1 MISLTSDILHTVIL
15 TFIILIVILLNKT
28 IVSETI
34 INSFYIWFNTLVPSM
49 LPMFIISDIL
59 INYNFTKYIPNK
71 IINFISKIFNISNNA
86 TLIVLLS
93 LVSGFPLNAMNI
105 ITSYNN
111 NLISK
116 EEAEHLLLF
125 NHFPNPLFVLNTVGV
140 LYLNN
145 NKYGIIIL
153 ISTYLSSIIL
163 GILVRN
169 KNTLTN
175 NNFITK
181 RSKSQTFTEIF
192 SSSIKKSINSLLMIS
207 VTVCLFLILSTLII
221 NIFHLNSYLSLGIKG
236 ILEMTMGLEHLSKM
250 NISNIFKVILSSS
263 IISFGGLSI
272 HMQVISILDEKI
284 RYRNYFIGRIYQLL
298 ISLIISLILFYVI

>member
-1 MISLTSDILHTVIL
+1 
-15 TFIILIVILLNKT
+15 
-28 IVSETI
+28 
-34 INSFYIWFNTLVPSM
+34 M

-125 NHFPNPLFVLNTVGV
+125 NHFPNPLFVLNTVGI

-145 NKYGIIIL
+145 NKYGVIIL

-175 NNFITK
+175 NNCITK
-181 RSKSQTFTEIF
+181 SSKSQTFTEIF

-221 NIFHLNSYLSLGIKG
+221 NIFHLNSYLSLGIKS
-236 ILEMTMGLEHLSKM
+236 ILEMTMGLEHLSKL

-272 HMQVISILDEKI
+272 HMQVISILDERI
-284 RYRNYFIGRIYQLL
+284 RYRNYFIGRIYQVL
-298 ISLIISLILFYVI
+298 ISLVISLILFYVI

>member
-1 MISLTSDILHTVIL
+1 MKKYSNLII
-15 TFIILIVILLNKT
+15 TFCSFIVLIFIFLNKE
-28 IVSETI
+28 IVSSTI

-125 NHFPNPLFVLNTVGV
+125 NHFPNPLFVLNTVGI

-145 NKYGIIIL
+145 NKYGVIIL

-175 NNFITK
+175 NNCITK
-181 RSKSQTFTEIF
+181 SSKSQTFTEIF

-221 NIFHLNSYLSLGIKG
+221 NIFHLNSYLSLGIKS
-236 ILEMTMGLEHLSKM
+236 ILEMTMGLEHLSKL

-272 HMQVISILDEKI
+272 HMQVISILDERI
-284 RYRNYFIGRIYQLL
+284 RYRNYFIGRIYQVL
-298 ISLIISLILFYVI
+298 ISLVISLILFYVI

>member
-1 MISLTSDILHTVIL
+1 MKKYSNLIIVIL
-15 TFIILIVILLNKT
+15 TFIILIVILFNKT
-28 IVSETI
+28 IISETI

-71 IINFISKIFNISNNA
+71 IINYISKIFNISNNA

-93 LVSGFPLNAMNI
+93 FVSGVPLNAMNI

-125 NHFPNPLFVLNTVGV
+125 NHFPNPLFVLNTVGI

-163 GILVRN
+163 GILVRH

-175 NNFITK
+175 NNCITK
-181 RSKSQTFTEIF
+181 SSKSQTFTEIF

-221 NIFHLNSYLSLGIKG
+221 NIFHLNSYLSLGIKS
-236 ILEMTMGLEHLSKM
+236 ILEMTMGLEHLSKL

-272 HMQVISILDEKI
+272 HMQVISILDERI
-284 RYRNYFIGRIYQLL
+284 RYRNYFIGRIYQVL

>member
-1 MISLTSDILHTVIL
+1 MKKYSNLIINLI
-15 TFIILIVILLNKT
+15 TFFILILILFNKSLVSTT
-28 IVSETI
+28 ITS
-34 INSFYIWFNTLVPSM
+34 SFYIWFNTLVPSM

-145 NKYGIIIL
+145 NKYGVIIL

-175 NNFITK
+175 NNCITK
-181 RSKSQTFTEIF
+181 SSKSQTFTEIF

-221 NIFHLNSYLSLGIKG
+221 NIFHLNSYLSLGIKS
-236 ILEMTMGLEHLSKM
+236 ILEMTMGLEHLSKL

-272 HMQVISILDEKI
+272 HMQVISILDERI
-284 RYRNYFIGRIYQLL
+284 RYRNYFIGRIYQVL

>member
-1 MISLTSDILHTVIL
+1 MKKYSNLIIVIL
-15 TFIILIVILLNKT
+15 TFIILIVILFNKT
-28 IVSETI
+28 IISETI

-125 NHFPNPLFVLNTVGV
+125 NHFPNPLFVLNTVGI
-140 LYLNN
+140 LYLNS

-175 NNFITK
+175 NNCITK
-181 RSKSQTFTEIF
+181 SSKSQTFTEIF

-221 NIFHLNSYLSLGIKG
+221 NIFHLNSYLSLGIKS

-272 HMQVISILDEKI
+272 HMQVISILDERI
-284 RYRNYFIGRIYQLL
+284 RYRNYFIGRIYQVL

>member
-1 MISLTSDILHTVIL
+1 MKKYSNLIIVIL
-15 TFIILIVILLNKT
+15 TFIILIVILFNKT

-86 TLIVLLS
+86 TS

-125 NHFPNPLFVLNTVGV
+125 NHFPNPLFVLNTVGI

-175 NNFITK
+175 NNCITK
-181 RSKSQTFTEIF
+181 SSKSQTFTEIF

-221 NIFHLNSYLSLGIKG
+221 NIFHLNSYLSLGIKS
-236 ILEMTMGLEHLSKM
+236 ILEMTMGLEHLSKL

-272 HMQVISILDEKI
+272 HMQVISILDERI

>member
-1 MISLTSDILHTVIL
+1 
-15 TFIILIVILLNKT
+15 
-28 IVSETI
+28 
-34 INSFYIWFNTLVPSM
+34 
-49 LPMFIISDIL
+49 MFIISDIL

-125 NHFPNPLFVLNTVGV
+125 NHFPNPLFVLNTVGI

-175 NNFITK
+175 NNCITK
-181 RSKSQTFTEIF
+181 SSKV
-192 SSSIKKSINSLLMIS
+192 KLLLRYFP
-207 VTVCLFLILSTLII
+207 VLLRRVLTL
-221 NIFHLNSYLSLGIKG
+221 YL
-236 ILEMTMGLEHLSKM
+236 
-250 NISNIFKVILSSS
+250 
-263 IISFGGLSI
+263 
-272 HMQVISILDEKI
+272 
-284 RYRNYFIGRIYQLL
+284 
-298 ISLIISLILFYVI
+298 

>member
-1 MISLTSDILHTVIL
+1 M
-15 TFIILIVILLNKT
+15 
-28 IVSETI
+28 
-34 INSFYIWFNTLVPSM
+34 
-49 LPMFIISDIL
+49 
-59 INYNFTKYIPNK
+59 
-71 IINFISKIFNISNNA
+71 
-86 TLIVLLS
+86 
-93 LVSGFPLNAMNI
+93 VSGFPLNAMNI

-125 NHFPNPLFVLNTVGV
+125 NHFPNPLFVLNTVGI

-145 NKYGIIIL
+145 NKYGVIIL

-175 NNFITK
+175 NNCITK
-181 RSKSQTFTEIF
+181 SSKSQTFTEIF

-221 NIFHLNSYLSLGIKG
+221 NIFHLNSYLSLGIKS
-236 ILEMTMGLEHLSKM
+236 ILEMTMGLEHLSKL

-272 HMQVISILDEKI
+272 HMQVISILDERI
-284 RYRNYFIGRIYQLL
+284 RYRNYFIGRIYQVL

>member
-1 MISLTSDILHTVIL
+1 MKKYSNLIITFCS
-15 TFIILIVILLNKT
+15 FIILIFIFLNKE
-28 IVSETI
+28 IVSSTI

-125 NHFPNPLFVLNTVGV
+125 NHFPNPLFVLNTVGI

-145 NKYGIIIL
+145 NKYGVIIL

-175 NNFITK
+175 NNCITK
-181 RSKSQTFTEIF
+181 SSKSQTFTEIF

-221 NIFHLNSYLSLGIKG
+221 NIFHLNSYLSLGIKS
-236 ILEMTMGLEHLSKM
+236 ILEMTMGLEHLSKL

-272 HMQVISILDEKI
+272 HMQVISILDERI
-284 RYRNYFIGRIYQLL
+284 RYRNYFIGRIYQVL

>member
-1 MISLTSDILHTVIL
+1 MKKYSNLIIVIL
-15 TFIILIVILLNKT
+15 TFIILIVILFNKT

-71 IINFISKIFNISNNA
+71 IINISNNA

-125 NHFPNPLFVLNTVGV
+125 NHFPNPLFVLNTVGI

-145 NKYGIIIL
+145 NKYGVIIL

-175 NNFITK
+175 NNCITK
-181 RSKSQTFTEIF
+181 SSKSQTFTEIF

-221 NIFHLNSYLSLGIKG
+221 NIFHLNSYLSLGIKS
-236 ILEMTMGLEHLSKM
+236 ILEMTMGLEHLSKL

-272 HMQVISILDEKI
+272 HMQVISILDERI

>member
-1 MISLTSDILHTVIL
+1 MKKYSNLIIIII
-15 TFIILIVILLNKT
+15 TFIFLILILLNRE
-28 IVSETI
+28 IVSYTI
-34 INSFYIWFNTLVPSM
+34 INSFNIWFNTLVPYM
-49 LPMFIISDIL
+49 FPMFILSDIL
-59 INYNFTKYIPNK
+59 INYNFIEYIPNK
-71 IINFISKIFNISNNA
+71 ISNIISKIFNINKTSV
-86 TLIVLLS
+86 LILFISIL
-93 LVSGFPLNAMNI
+93 SGFPGNANALLEA
-105 ITSYNN
+105 YNLK
-111 NLISK
+111 LISK
-116 EEAEHLLLF
+116 EEVEHLLLF

-175 NNFITK
+175 NNCITK
-181 RSKSQTFTEIF
+181 SSKSQTFTEIF

-221 NIFHLNSYLSLGIKG
+221 NIFHLNSYLSLGIKS
-236 ILEMTMGLEHLSKM
+236 ILEMTMGLEHLSKL

-272 HMQVISILDEKI
+272 HMQVISILDERI
-284 RYRNYFIGRIYQLL
+284 RYRNYFIGRIYQVL

>member
-1 MISLTSDILHTVIL
+1 MKKYSNLII
-15 TFIILIVILLNKT
+15 TFCSFIVLIFIFLNKE
-28 IVSETI
+28 IVSSTI

-125 NHFPNPLFVLNTVGV
+125 NHFPNPLFVLNTVGI

-145 NKYGIIIL
+145 NKYGVIIL

-175 NNFITK
+175 NNCITK
-181 RSKSQTFTEIF
+181 SSKSQTFTEIF

-221 NIFHLNSYLSLGIKG
+221 NIFHLNSYLSLGIKS
-236 ILEMTMGLEHLSKM
+236 ILEMTMGLEHLSKL

-272 HMQVISILDEKI
+272 HMQVISILDERI
-284 RYRNYFIGRIYQLL
+284 RYRNYFIGRIYQVL

>member
-1 MISLTSDILHTVIL
+1 MKKYSNLIIVIL
-15 TFIILIVILLNKT
+15 TFIILIVILFNKT
-28 IVSETI
+28 IISETI
-34 INSFYIWFNTLVPSM
+34 INSFYIWFNNLVPSM

-125 NHFPNPLFVLNTVGV
+125 NHFPNPLFVLNTVGI

-175 NNFITK
+175 NNCITK
-181 RSKSQTFTEIF
+181 SSKSQTFTEIF

-221 NIFHLNSYLSLGIKG
+221 NIFHLNSYLSLGIKS
-236 ILEMTMGLEHLSKM
+236 ILEMTMGLEHLSKL

-272 HMQVISILDEKI
+272 HMQVISILDERI
-284 RYRNYFIGRIYQLL
+284 RYRNYFIGRIYQVL

>member
-1 MISLTSDILHTVIL
+1 
-15 TFIILIVILLNKT
+15 
-28 IVSETI
+28 
-34 INSFYIWFNTLVPSM
+34 
-49 LPMFIISDIL
+49 
-59 INYNFTKYIPNK
+59 
-71 IINFISKIFNISNNA
+71 
-86 TLIVLLS
+86 
-93 LVSGFPLNAMNI
+93 MNI

-111 NLISK
+111 NLIAK

-125 NHFPNPLFVLNTVGV
+125 NHFPNPLFILNTVGI

-145 NKYGIIIL
+145 NKYGVIIL

-175 NNFITK
+175 NNCITK
-181 RSKSQTFTEIF
+181 SSKSQTFTEIF

-221 NIFHLNSYLSLGIKG
+221 NIFHLNSYLSLGIKS
-236 ILEMTMGLEHLSKM
+236 ILEMTMGLEHLSKL

-272 HMQVISILDEKI
+272 HMQVISILDERI

>member
-1 MISLTSDILHTVIL
+1 MKKYSNQIIVIT
-15 TFIILIVILLNKT
+15 TFIILIFILFNRD
-28 IVSETI
+28 IVSNTVI
-34 INSFYIWFNTLVPSM
+34 SSFYIWFNTLVPSM

-71 IINFISKIFNISNNA
+71 IIDFISKIFNISNNA

-125 NHFPNPLFVLNTVGV
+125 NHFPNPLFVLNTVGI

-175 NNFITK
+175 NNCITK
-181 RSKSQTFTEIF
+181 SSKSQTFTEIF

-221 NIFHLNSYLSLGIKG
+221 NIFHLNSYLSLGIKS
-236 ILEMTMGLEHLSKM
+236 ILEMTMGLEHLSKL
-250 NISNIFKVILSSS
+250 NISNIFKAILSSS

-272 HMQVISILDEKI
+272 HMQVISILDERI
-284 RYRNYFIGRIYQLL
+284 RYRNYFIGRIYQVL

>member
-1 MISLTSDILHTVIL
+1 MKKYSNLVIVIL
-15 TFIILIVILLNKT
+15 TFIILIVILFNKT

-93 LVSGFPLNAMNI
+93 LVSGFPINAMNI

-111 NLISK
+111 NLIAK
-116 EEAEHLLLF
+116 KEAEHLLLF

-145 NKYGIIIL
+145 NKYGVIIL

-175 NNFITK
+175 NNCITK
-181 RSKSQTFTEIF
+181 SSKSQTFTEIF

-221 NIFHLNSYLSLGIKG
+221 NIFHLNSYLALGIKG
-236 ILEMTMGLEHLSKM
+236 ILEITMGLEHLSKM

-284 RYRNYFIGRIYQLL
+284 RYRKYFIGRIYQVL
-298 ISLIISLILFYVI
+298 ISLAISLILFYII

>member
-1 MISLTSDILHTVIL
+1 MTLYEDLKWRGLIQDISDEKLIDKLNNEKL
-15 TFIILIVILLNKT
+15 TFYIGTDPTADSMHIGHYSSFLISKRLAKAGHHPILLVGGATGLIGDPKPT
-28 IVSETI
+28 AER
-34 INSFYIWFNTLVPSM
+34 
-49 LPMFIISDIL
+49 PM
-59 INYNFTKYIPNK
+59 
-71 IINFISKIFNISNNA
+71 
-86 TLIVLLS
+86 
-93 LVSGFPLNAMNI
+93 
-105 ITSYNN
+105 
-111 NLISK
+111 ISK
-116 EEAEHLLLF
+116 EEVEHLLLF
-125 NHFPNPLFVLNTVGV
+125 NHFPNPLFVLNTVGI

-175 NNFITK
+175 NNCITK
-181 RSKSQTFTEIF
+181 SSKSQTFTEIF

-221 NIFHLNSYLSLGIKG
+221 NIFHLNSYLSLGIKS
-236 ILEMTMGLEHLSKM
+236 ILEMTMGLEHLSKL

-272 HMQVISILDEKI
+272 HMQVISILDERI
-284 RYRNYFIGRIYQLL
+284 RYRNYFIGRIYQVL

>member
-1 MISLTSDILHTVIL
+1 MKKYSNLIIVIL
-15 TFIILIVILLNKT
+15 TFIILIVILFNKT
-28 IVSETI
+28 IISETI

-86 TLIVLLS
+86 TLIVFLS

-175 NNFITK
+175 NNCITK
-181 RSKSQTFTEIF
+181 SSKSQTFTEIF

-221 NIFHLNSYLSLGIKG
+221 NIFNLNRYLSLGIKS
-236 ILEMTMGLEHLSKM
+236 ILEMTMGLEHLSKL

-272 HMQVISILDEKI
+272 HMQVISILDERI
-284 RYRNYFIGRIYQLL
+284 RYRNYFIGRIYQVL

>member
-1 MISLTSDILHTVIL
+1 MKKYSNLII
-15 TFIILIVILLNKT
+15 TFCSFIVLIFIFLNKE
-28 IVSETI
+28 IVSSTI

-125 NHFPNPLFVLNTVGV
+125 NHFPNPLFVLNTVGI

-175 NNFITK
+175 NNCITK
-181 RSKSQTFTEIF
+181 SSKSQTFTEIF

-221 NIFHLNSYLSLGIKG
+221 NIFHLNSYLSLGIKS
-236 ILEMTMGLEHLSKM
+236 ILEMTMGLEHLSKL

-272 HMQVISILDEKI
+272 HMQVISILDERI
-284 RYRNYFIGRIYQLL
+284 RYRNYFIGRIYQVL
-298 ISLIISLILFYVI
+298 ISLVISLILFYVI

>member
-1 MISLTSDILHTVIL
+1 MKKYSNLVIVIL
-15 TFIILIVILLNKT
+15 TFIILIVILFNKT

-111 NLISK
+111 NLIAK
-116 EEAEHLLLF
+116 KEAEHLLLF

-145 NKYGIIIL
+145 NKYGVIIL

-175 NNFITK
+175 NNCITK
-181 RSKSQTFTEIF
+181 SSKSQTFTEIF

-221 NIFHLNSYLSLGIKG
+221 NIFHLNSYLALGIKG

-284 RYRNYFIGRIYQLL
+284 RYRNYFIGRIYQVL
-298 ISLIISLILFYVI
+298 ISLAISLILFYII

>member
-1 MISLTSDILHTVIL
+1 MKKYSNLIIVIS
-15 TFIILIVILLNKT
+15 TFIIFIVIIMNKT
-28 IVSETI
+28 IVSKTI
-34 INSFYIWFNTLVPSM
+34 INSFYIWFNTLLPSM

-59 INYNFTKYIPNK
+59 ISYNFTKYIPKK
-71 IINFISKIFNISNNA
+71 ITSFISKIFNISNNA
-86 TLIVLLS
+86 TLVILLS
-93 LVSGFPLNAMNI
+93 LISGFPLNAMNI
-105 ITSYNN
+105 KTSYDNGF
-111 NLISK
+111 ITK
-116 EEAEHLLLF
+116 DEAEHLLLF

-145 NKYGIIIL
+145 NKYGVIIL

-175 NNFITK
+175 NNCITK
-181 RSKSQTFTEIF
+181 SSKSQTFTEIF

-221 NIFHLNSYLSLGIKG
+221 NIFHLNSYLSLGIKS
-236 ILEMTMGLEHLSKM
+236 ILEMTMGLEHLSKL

-272 HMQVISILDEKI
+272 HMQVISILDERI
-284 RYRNYFIGRIYQLL
+284 RYRNYFIGRIYQVL